1 LKKLQKKRIDRNG
14 TSLIGRCSAR
24 ELILFFVLPR
34 KERGN
39 PAHKT
44 THLQTAAS
52 QPCKPK
58 FAKELFFCR
67 RTSSLPGT
75 WVL

>member
-1 LKKLQKKRIDRNG
+1 MIENNYKKRIDWIG
-14 TSLIGRCSAR
+14 TPLIGRCSLR
-24 ELILFFVLPR
+24 GIYFVFSPPH
-34 KERGN
+34 KERN

-58 FAKELFFCR
+58 FAKELFFC
-67 RTSSLPGT
+67 
-75 WVL
+75 